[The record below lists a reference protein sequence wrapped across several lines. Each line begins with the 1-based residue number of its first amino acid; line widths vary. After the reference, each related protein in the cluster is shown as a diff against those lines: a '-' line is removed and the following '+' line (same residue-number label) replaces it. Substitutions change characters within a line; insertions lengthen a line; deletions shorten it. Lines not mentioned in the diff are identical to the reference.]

1 MKKILILGTLLFFY
15 LAYCQE
21 RLDNL
26 NKVFDEYEKKYQ
38 QENNLYTESSND
50 TEEIRQIKQAL
61 NVRKQKRIEINDLAE
76 KQEEESNQYQNIE
89 NNALNKAANSIS
101 PIPKAPSDLIE
112 AAEGASRTPEQKT
125 YDNAAQTVGISNAD
139 DGIII
144 TNNKY
149 IIKTETETKEINKE
163 MILAFCF
170 VALLFLLII
179 IRRKKIRN

>member
-26 NKVFDEYEKKYQ
+26 NKVFDKYEKKYQ
-38 QENNLYTESSND
+38 QQNNPYTESSND
-50 TEEIRQIKQAL
+50 TEQIREIKQAL
-61 NVRKQKRIEINDLAE
+61 NTRRQKRIEINDLAK
-76 KQEEESNQYQNIE
+76 KQEEESNQYQNIA
-89 NNALNKAANSIS
+89 NNALKRAANSIS

-112 AAEGASRTPEQKT
+112 AAETAGRTPEQKA
-125 YDNAAQTVGISNAD
+125 YDNAAQTVGISNAN

-144 TNNKY
+144 ANNNT

-179 IRRKKIRN
+179 IRRKKIKN